1 MIALI
6 VHYTRHGNTHFMA
19 EAIEEGAKEV
29 EEADVQMRRIP
40 EPSTPVE
47 TYMSKADQRFH
58 ESFLQIPVCSTD
70 ELRDA
75 DAIFFGAPTYAG
87 SMCAEMQRFMESM
100 SSLWAEG
107 ALTGKVGSA
116 FTSSASQ
123 HGGQELALLG
133 IHAAMLHMGMITVG
147 LPFASTDQLRIDEV
161 NGVTPL
167 GAATISGQRGERRP
181 SKIEL
186 DAARFQGRHVTSIA
200 SRLARK

>member
-1 MIALI
+1 
-6 VHYTRHGNTHFMA
+6 
-19 EAIEEGAKEV
+19 
-29 EEADVQMRRIP
+29 
-40 EPSTPVE
+40 
-47 TYMSKADQRFH
+47 
-58 ESFLQIPVCSTD
+58 
-70 ELRDA
+70 
-75 DAIFFGAPTYAG
+75 
-87 SMCAEMQRFMESM
+87 MESM

-147 LPFASTDQLRIDEV
+147 LPFASNDQLRIDEV

-200 SRLARK
+200 SRLARKKDD